1 MKISHLQPEHP
12 TETVIQI
19 EGLRRS
25 VSLMHVTDSHLELAD
40 ERDPEALELIKSK
53 EAKRPQAHKHFT
65 QALSR
70 SNEAGVDATIF
81 TGDITNFPSWAA
93 IDTIANGVATLSA
106 PYLYTLGNHDW
117 HFPFLQWNDATRD
130 EYYPRF
136 AGLIDG
142 DPQCQVEEIGGVK
155 LIALDNSNYQI
166 SMAQMDF
173 VKEQLENGMPCLLFI
188 HIPIF
193 IRSLLNPVLERWKT
207 PLMMAATEGWTEET
221 RAAKPEFLPNEITL
235 EFHRYLTE
243 GVSDNIAAIFC
254 GHVHFSHADAYRA
267 GRFQYVTNAG
277 FDGVSRLIRLE
288 PYPSN

>member
-1 MKISHLQPEHP
+1 MKIIHLDPEHP

-19 EGLRRS
+19 EGLRRT
-25 VSLMHVTDSHLELAD
+25 VSLMHITDSHLHLAD

-53 EAKRPQAHKHFT
+53 KAKRPDVHEHFIE
-65 QALSR
+65 ALAR
-70 SNEAGVDATIF
+70 SNESEVDATIF

-117 HFPFLQWNDATRD
+117 HFPFLDWNDATRD

-136 AGLIDG
+136 EGLIDG
-142 DPQCQVEEIGGVK
+142 DPRCQAKEISGVK

-173 VKEQLENGMPCLLFI
+173 VKEELKTGMPCLLFI

-193 IRSLLNPVLERWKT
+193 IRSLLDPVLERWKS
-207 PLMMAATEGWTEET
+207 PIMMGATEGWTDET
-221 RAAKPEFLPNEITL
+221 RAKSPEFLPNETTL
-235 EFHRYLTE
+235 KFHKYLTE
-243 GVSDNIAAIFC
+243 GACDNIAAICC
-254 GHVHFSHADAYRA
+254 GHVHFSHADAFRA

-288 PYPSN
+288 PCTSG

>member
-1 MKISHLQPEHP
+1 MKITHLHPEHP
-12 TETVIQI
+12 TETVIQV

-25 VSLMHVTDSHLELAD
+25 ITLMHVTDSHLELAD
-40 ERDPEALELIKSK
+40 ERDPEALELINSRR
-53 EAKRPQAHKHFT
+53 AKRPEAHKHFIE
-65 QALSR
+65 ALAR
-70 SNEAGVDATIF
+70 SNESGADATIF

-93 IDTIANGVATLSA
+93 IDTIATGVATLFA

-142 DPQCQVEEIGGVK
+142 APQCQVKEIGGVK

-173 VKEQLENGMPCLLFI
+173 VKEQLETGMPSLLFI

-221 RAAKPEFLPNEITL
+221 KAAKPEFLPNETTL
-235 EFHRYLTE
+235 EFHRFLTE
-243 GVSDNIAAIFC
+243 GASDDIAAIFC
-254 GHVHFSHADAYRA
+254 GHVHFSHTDTYRA
-267 GRFQYVTNAG
+267 GRYQYVTNAG
-277 FDGVSRLIRLE
+277 FDGASRLIRLV
-288 PYPSN
+288 PYSSG

>member
-1 MKISHLQPEHP
+1 MKIYHLHPEHP

-19 EGLRRS
+19 EELHRS
-25 VSLMHVTDSHLELAD
+25 VTLMHITDSHLNLAD
-40 ERDPEALELIKSK
+40 DRDPEALELIKRG
-53 EAKRPQAHKHFT
+53 EAKRPESHERFIESLA
-65 QALSR
+65 R
-70 SNEAGVDATIF
+70 SNELDVDATIL

-93 IDTIANGVATLSA
+93 IDAIADGVATLSA

-117 HFPFLQWNDATRD
+117 HFPFLQWNDTTRD

-142 DPQCQVEEIGGVK
+142 DPRCQVEEIGGVK

-166 SMAQMDF
+166 SVAQVRFLED
-173 VKEQLENGMPCLLFI
+173 QLATGAPCLLFI

-193 IRSLLNPVLERWKT
+193 IRSLLFPVLERWKA
-207 PLMMAATEGWTEET
+207 PLMMAASEGWTEET
-221 RAAKPEFLPNEITL
+221 RTAKSELLPNETTL
-235 EFHRYLTE
+235 AFHRFLTE

-254 GHVHFSHADAYRA
+254 GHVHFPHTDAYRA

-277 FDGVSRLIRLE
+277 FDGATRLIRLE
-288 PYPSN
+288 PYTSG